1 MPTRI
6 AFQLHQKGVV
16 GGRILRKGIDWLRL
30 MMGLGSD
37 ERTERSGADGAERSG
52 AKWDG
57 ATLPLG
63 VRGKASEWKHSARG

>member
-30 MMGLGSD
+30 MGLGSD

-52 AKWDG
+52 AERSGTELG
-57 ATLPLG
+57 AGGETRLTLM
-63 VRGKASEWKHSARG
+63 